1 MRRIL
6 KIEYERS
13 THNLG
18 MLLALLMGIGCIL
31 YQVIP
36 VILRIIE
43 SKDIYKNIYT
53 SFTRGG
59 FYNLWLPGYLDG
71 STIYYFYFIGIIVAL
86 PFGISYVRDKNSGYI
101 KNICNRVEKKK
112 YLKAKFI
119 STFISGGCTAVIPL
133 IIDFLIVRLIIPID
147 CFEDIKG
154 TVLNGITD
162 WNAFIIQH
170 SYIAFVIILL
180 MWFCFGGAL
189 ATISLMASAFSS
201 NYFTIQL
208 SPFFFMMILFYLP
221 SFLPDSYG
229 KYFPYNFLSLFGKGN
244 PFICF
249 VEITLIL
256 VVTYVAFVIGETRKD
271 IL

>member
-119 STFISGGCTAVIPL
+119 
-133 IIDFLIVRLIIPID
+133 
-147 CFEDIKG
+147 
-154 TVLNGITD
+154 
-162 WNAFIIQH
+162 
-170 SYIAFVIILL
+170 
-180 MWFCFGGAL
+180 
-189 ATISLMASAFSS
+189 
-201 NYFTIQL
+201 
-208 SPFFFMMILFYLP
+208 
-221 SFLPDSYG
+221 
-229 KYFPYNFLSLFGKGN
+229 
-244 PFICF
+244 
-249 VEITLIL
+249 
-256 VVTYVAFVIGETRKD
+256 
-271 IL
+271 